1 VKVTRGVVLENHYV
15 LEMAH
20 RGITVL
26 KLVLSMFTWEVG
38 ISTNE
43 QRMRPLAMSDVVEI
57 GFLAQV

>member
-15 LEMAH
+15 LEMAY

>member
-20 RGITVL
+20 RGIPVL

>member
-1 VKVTRGVVLENHYV
+1 MVLENHYV
-15 LEMAH
+15 LEMAY